1 MVGLGAFSNPAEGPS
16 SQALAVSADGSV
28 IGGASVRPASLNEDG
43 SPFRWSM
50 GSGMQFLGSLGG
62 TEGGETFGVSPDGTI
77 LVGYSSS
84 ADFQY
89 DAFRWTAAG
98 GMVALPRLTTVN
110 QMQSRA
116 LAISAD
122 GSILVGS
129 ISVNSMANP
138 KAAKWVNSVPSIMPT
153 LNANAISAALAITPD
168 GSTIVGQSAGRA
180 VRWVG
185 AGIQDL
191 GLIPGGA
198 AATLYYGSAVSADG
212 SIVVGLGNFN
222 AGQGTGT
229 AIIWDAAHG
238 MRDLNLVLAND
249 YGLNLQ
255 GFQCFWAR
263 AISADGKVIA
273 GYGFSTIGQEAFIA
287 DLHPGPPECYANCDG
302 STVTPV
308 LNVND
313 FTCFLNRYAAGD
325 SYANCDGSTAMPV
338 LNVNDF
344 TCFLNRFVAGCP

>member
-1 MVGLGAFSNPAEGPS
+1 
-16 SQALAVSADGSV
+16 
-28 IGGASVRPASLNEDG
+28 
-43 SPFRWSM
+43 
-50 GSGMQFLGSLGG
+50 
-62 TEGGETFGVSPDGTI
+62 
-77 LVGYSSS
+77 
-84 ADFQY
+84 
-89 DAFRWTAAG
+89 
-98 GMVALPRLTTVN
+98 
-110 QMQSRA
+110 MQSRA
-116 LAISAD
+116 LGISAD

-138 KAAKWVNSVPSIMPT
+138 KAAKWVNSVPSLLPT

-273 GYGFSTIGQEAFIA
+273 GYGFSSIGQEAFIA
-287 DLHPGPPECYANCDG
+287 DLHSGPAECYPNCDG

-313 FTCFLNRYAAGD
+313 FTCFLNRYASGD

-344 TCFLNRFVAGCP
+344 TCFLNRFAAGCP